1 MLALALVAAGC
12 GATPEEEAGG
22 QSAVKNPGTF
32 VHALEGEP
40 ESLDPARAPAGGYG
54 DRAIIQVY
62 EFLVDIPPDKAEPV
76 PMLATQVPT
85 QANKLV
91 SAPAHAAAAAEA
103 LHGAPV
109 PLRRAMAELRADGPV
124 VHLTMEPVEQPGL
137 EPVTPPEPD
146 GDHRSACILH
156 TGR

>member
-1 MLALALVAAGC
+1 VVLALALVAAGC

-91 SAPAHAAAAAEA
+91 SADG
-103 LHGAPV
+103 LTYTF
-109 PLRRAMAELRADGPV
+109 PLRTGVKFPRR
-124 VHLTMEPVEQPGL
+124 
-137 EPVTPPEPD
+137 
-146 GDHRSACILH
+146 HRFH
-156 TGR
+156 G